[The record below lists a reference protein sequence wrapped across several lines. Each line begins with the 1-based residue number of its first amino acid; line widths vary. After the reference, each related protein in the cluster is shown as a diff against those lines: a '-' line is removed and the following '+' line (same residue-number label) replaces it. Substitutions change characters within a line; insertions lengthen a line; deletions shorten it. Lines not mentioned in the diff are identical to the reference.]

1 MSRRPSLSAV
11 CGLLLPFGL
20 VGLGALVASVAMPGG
35 SKPAW
40 SAPSA
45 ASPASRKTSEATRP
59 KPATVT
65 PQPERPTGPP
75 PPIMPLGEVRPGM
88 VGEAHTVFSGTQPEP
103 FKVRVISVVRNFM
116 PKQDVILVKAE
127 DPRVEFSGIVAGM
140 SGSPVYIDGK
150 LVGALAYAWS
160 FAKSPIAG
168 VTPIESMLAEARRPR
183 RSTRERLD
191 TGELV
196 AAPSA
201 ARTEVSALGP
211 DESKAMSGGG
221 PSEENL
227 RLAAPDAAVARFGP
241 HSELRPVMMPLA
253 VSGLSNAALDLL
265 AADLRPYGLTPM
277 RTGGGGGQ
285 TAPRLAGSLMPGAA
299 VGVQLIKGDMNATAI
314 GTVTWTNGDSLLAFG
329 HPMFG
334 NGEVSLPL
342 VTGEVHTFIPS
353 QASSMKLA
361 SPLVEVG
368 AVVQD
373 RPSCILGDLS
383 MRAPM
388 LPIEVRVKAPGAP
401 ARLFKAEMA
410 RSKRLL
416 PNLAATV
423 LMSAIADAEPDQT
436 EMAVRLTSRLEIKGA
451 RPVELRDVI
460 FTTDGLGPRA
470 LLGIRGLRALV
481 ELLANPFGPVRV
493 DRLEFDVDIEFRKD
507 VAEIVSVGL
516 PGEEIRAGQTLP
528 LRVTLR
534 PYAGREYTQ
543 TVDVKIPE
551 ALAGEVVKVEV
562 ASGALVK
569 PETPRPESVADVI
582 ENLRAHYTASSI
594 VVSLSLPEDGAS
606 LRGRLIPEL
615 PAAALDTLRPGNQT
629 RRAEGYRLAERT
641 VAESP
646 RPVTGRQELTL
657 LVRPDLLGR
666 GK

>member
-1 MSRRPSLSAV
+1 MVRSSSPFALAV
-11 CGLLLPFGL
+11 S
-20 VGLGALVASVAMPGG
+20 VASMFGVGQV
-35 SKPAW
+35 W
-40 SAPSA
+40 SAPGGERAGRRVEAPRPRA
-45 ASPASRKTSEATRP
+45 AIVA
-59 KPATVT
+59 

-75 PPIMPLGEVRPGM
+75 PPIMPLGDVRPGM
-88 VGEAHTVFSGTQPEP
+88 VGEAHTVFSGTRPEP
-103 FKVRVISVVRNFM
+103 FKVRVISVVHNFM
-116 PKQDVILVKAE
+116 PKQDVILMKAE

-150 LVGALAYAWS
+150 LVGAVAYAWS
-160 FAKSPIAG
+160 FSKSPIAG
-168 VTPIESMLAEARRPR
+168 VTPIENMLAEARRPR

-196 AAPSA
+196 TAPGAGRTELSARDPGEAARADERDSLQLPAPSA
-201 ARTEVSALGP
+201 SGARA
-211 DESKAMSGGG
+211 A
-221 PSEENL
+221 SE
-227 RLAAPDAAVARFGP
+227 AG
-241 HSELRPVMMPLA
+241 SQLRPVMVPLA
-253 VSGLSNAALDLL
+253 VTGLSNAALELL
-265 AADLRPYGLTPM
+265 AEDLRPYGLSPM
-277 RTGGGGGQ
+277 RAGGGGGQ
-285 TAPRLAGSLMPGAA
+285 AVQRLAGSLMPGAA

-314 GTVTWTNGDSLLAFG
+314 GTVTWTNGNQLLAFG

-401 ARLFKAEMA
+401 ARLFQAELA

-460 FTTDGLGPRA
+460 FTTEGLGPRA
-470 LLGIRGLRALV
+470 LLGVRGLRALV

-493 DRLEFDVDIEFRKD
+493 ERLEFEVDIEFRKD
-507 VAEIVSVGL
+507 LAEIVSVGL
-516 PGEEIRAGQTLP
+516 PGEEIRAGETLP

-543 TVDVKIPE
+543 TVAVKIPE
-551 ALAGEVVKVEV
+551 RLAGQAVKVDV
-562 ASGALVK
+562 ASGALVR
-569 PETPRPESVADVI
+569 PETPRPESVSDVI

-594 VVSLSLPEDGAS
+594 VVSLSLPDDGAS

-641 VAESP
+641 VVDSP
-646 RPVTGRQELTL
+646 RPVAGRQELTL

-666 GK
+666 RK